1 MLLFLKKKKKSSLTQ
16 MGVHVSCYVINQYE
30 ANVNLMTPLYWKYL
44 SFNEFKSVLS
54 LSYTLCTCD
63 ESLSNILSFNVVI
76 FKFEFVYY

>member
-1 MLLFLKKKKKSSLTQ
+1 
-16 MGVHVSCYVINQYE
+16 MGVQVSCYVINQNE